1 MGGGD
6 REREKEREMGGGDR
20 ERWEEE
26 IERER
31 RYGRRR

>member
-6 REREKEREMGGGDR
+6 RERDREGEREMGGGDR

-26 IERER
+26 IERD
-31 RYGRRR
+31 GRRR